1 MTFLKEPSILQQEIK
16 SSIFVHSGKSL
27 SVCEYVDSTICLL
40 VYRGN
45 ALEGSSGGAI
55 YDEIGKFWGI
65 SFGYIA
71 DETEEDE
78 PEHRS

>member
-1 MTFLKEPSILQQEIK
+1 M
-16 SSIFVHSGKSL
+16 FVHSGKSL
-27 SVCEYVDSTICLL
+27 SVCEYVDSTSCLL

-55 YDEIGKFWGI
+55 YDKMGKLWGI

-71 DETEEDE
+71 DETEEGEVESSSEMVWFDVDLV
-78 PEHRS
+78 HI